1 MSPLLQARD
10 VAKSFG
16 RTLALRG
23 ASVTVGAGEVVAI
36 TGPSGSGKSTLLHC
50 LAGIVVPD
58 AGEIHY
64 GGTRL
69 DELDEDTRTRLRREA
84 FGIVFQF
91 GGLVPELTAA
101 ENVAVALMF
110 GGLGRAE
117 ASAAALDWLKRVG
130 AGDCAP
136 LRPGD
141 LSGGQAQRVALA
153 RALAP
158 APKVVFADEPTGA
171 LDSVAGEEVLG
182 LLLGA
187 AREHGTTVVLVT
199 HDNRI
204 AAFADREVVVRDGA
218 VSEVPAVTR

>member
-10 VAKSFG
+10 AGLSFG
-16 RTLALRG
+16 RTRALRG
-23 ASVTVGAGEVVAI
+23 ASLTIDAGEVVAI
-36 TGPSGSGKSTLLHC
+36 SGPSGSGKSTLLHC
-50 LAGIVVPD
+50 LSGILVPD

-69 DELDEDTRTRLRREA
+69 DELDEDARARLRREA

-101 ENVAVALMF
+101 ENVAVPLMF

-117 ASAAALDWLKRVG
+117 AAGAALEWLGRVG
-130 AGDCAP
+130 ADDCAP

-141 LSGGQAQRVALA
+141 LSGGQTQRVALA
-153 RALAP
+153 RALATG
-158 APKVVFADEPTGA
+158 PKVVFADEPTGA
-171 LDSVAGEEVLG
+171 LDSAAGEQLLG
-182 LLLGA
+182 LLLTT

-204 AAFADREVVVRDGA
+204 AAFADREIVVRDGA
-218 VSEVPAVTR
+218 VAEAAEVSR